1 MGNGNGEPIL
11 KNKPRFQEWINR
23 VFYGETPQT
32 QASERTKYQ
41 QMLTTRKLTSP
52 LTKEYIAVKASD
64 TPTQRTSGIDAFIYR
79 TGN

>member
-1 MGNGNGEPIL
+1 MGNGHGEPIF
-11 KNKPRFQEWINR
+11 KNKPLFQEWINR

-52 LTKEYIAVKASD
+52 PTKKYITVRASY
-64 TPTQRTSGIDAFIYR
+64 TPKQRTRGLDAFILR
-79 TGN
+79 AGN